1 MEKKFDCVKMVREI
15 RDKHYEE
22 TKNMTREERIKYIK
36 EKAKALDAKLKTK
49 TKV

>member
-22 TKNMTREERIKYIK
+22 TKNMTCEERIKYIK
-36 EKAKALDAKLKTK
+36 ESARKFDTGRKIKTD
-49 TKV
+49 